1 MKFSLLYEMETPRPW
16 HALSEYNVYWEALAQ
31 IELADRLGFDY
42 VWEVEHHFL
51 EEYSHS
57 PAPEVFY
64 GAVSQRTKNIR
75 IGHGVRLLPFRFNHP
90 VKVAE
95 QAAVLDII
103 SNGRVDVGTGR
114 STTAQELDGFGVDYE
129 RTRDEVREALEVIV
143 KAWTEDILEY
153 NGKLIQVPPRRV
165 VPKPIQKPHPPMW
178 MACVAPDSYEIAGNR
193 GLGVLSFSMNWEHV
207 QYSMGEYQKACARRS
222 DQITKVA
229 NEGFAG
235 LIVCHVAENREE
247 EAIALDGAR
256 WFMHHVAELFKPL
269 MAKNKLYSYDYIRQL
284 FAVFKDP
291 GELTDAELKAHH
303 MVVVGNPDEV
313 IHKLEEFQK
322 AGLGQV
328 ICFKQAGRIPHANIM
343 QSLKRMARYVFPYF
357 NPHRTIATEE
367 SLFSLQQR

>member
-1 MKFSLLYEMETPRPW
+1 MKFGLLYEMETPRPW

-31 IELADRLGFDY
+31 IELADRVGFDY

-64 GAVSQRTKNIR
+64 GAVSQRTRNIR

-90 VKVAE
+90 IKVAE
-95 QAAVLDII
+95 QAAVLDIM

-129 RTRDEVREALEVIV
+129 KTRDEVKEALEIIV

-153 NGKLIQVPPRRV
+153 NGTLIQVPPRRV

-178 MACVAPDSYEIAGNR
+178 MACVAPDSYEIAGDR

-207 QYSMGEYQKACARRS
+207 QYSMEEYKKACARRS
-222 DQITKVA
+222 MQIPKVA
-229 NEGFAG
+229 NEEFAG
-235 LIVCHVAENREE
+235 LIVCHVAENKEE
-247 EAIALDGAR
+247 EAIGLDGAR
-256 WFMHHVAELFKPL
+256 WFMHNVAELFKPL
-269 MAKNKLYSYDYIRQL
+269 MSKNKLYSYDYIRQL

-291 GELTDAELKAHH
+291 IDLTDAELKAHH

-313 IHKLEEFQK
+313 IRKLEQFQR
-322 AGLGQV
+322 AGLSQV
-328 ICFKQAGRIPHANIM
+328 ICFKQAGRIPHQNIM
-343 QSLKRMARYVFPYF
+343 RSIKRMGQYVLPYF
-357 NPHRTIATEE
+357 NPHRTIAHEDVRAAA
-367 SLFSLQQR
+367 L